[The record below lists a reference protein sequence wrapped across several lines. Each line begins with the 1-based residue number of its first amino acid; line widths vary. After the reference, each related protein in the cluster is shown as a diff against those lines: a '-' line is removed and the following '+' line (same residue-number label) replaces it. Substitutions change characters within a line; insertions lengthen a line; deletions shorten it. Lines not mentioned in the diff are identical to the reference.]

1 MSAAAAA
8 APVLSLPRGGFTPV
22 RNESLLDWPR
32 LLSGN
37 VQFFAVMY
45 INSEIH
51 VPRESGAPVPKW
63 TRPITHAE
71 LAAVCRCSIRAVE
84 VKLKDLTDRKVLEFK
99 RTATGTRYH
108 IPFETWP
115 GLPDIPSQVVSI
127 DDGLPISDSED
138 EDQADPKPKDGIVH
152 KFEPHRLKAGR
163 KSRPS
168 IFPQATEKVQYE
180 TDTDGVVVS
189 ERMIDGVLIAS
200 IIVRE
205 CIEKAKG
212 EQTGKPQ
219 KNVGSSR
226 VKPTPSTKA
235 YFAPLHA
242 LLDDYCLSH
251 HGIIPNEEL
260 LSKIQR
266 ALGEATV
273 GQFRIVIQAK
283 MRAGKV
289 IPMGLFVNLAEDAR
303 LASEVKKSVPAR
315 REPTEEEIFP
325 DDRIVELLKDLAKD
339 PSDTVARK
347 ILEGLSQARIERI
360 TQQLK
365 GGRKP

>member
-8 APVLSLPRGGFTPV
+8 APALSLPRGGFTPV

-37 VQFFAVMY
+37 VQFFVVMY

-71 LAAVCRCSIRAVE
+71 LATVCRCSIRAVE
-84 VKLKDLTDRKVLEFK
+84 VKVKALTDRKILEFK
-99 RTATGTRYH
+99 RTANGNRYH

-115 GLPDIPSQVVSI
+115 QLPDMPTSVVSI
-127 DDGLPISDSED
+127 ADGQAIDDSED
-138 EDQADPKPKDGIVH
+138 EDHADPKPKDGIVH

-168 IFPQATEKVQYE
+168 ILPQAAEKVQYE
-180 TDTDGVVVS
+180 PDTDGVVVS

-200 IIVRE
+200 IIVKE

-212 EQTGKPQ
+212 EHTGKPQ
-219 KNVGSSR
+219 KNVVNSR

-235 YFAPLHA
+235 DFSELHA

-251 HGIIPNEEL
+251 HGTIPNDQL
-260 LSKIQR
+260 LSKVQQ
-266 ALGEATV
+266 ALGKASID
-273 GQFRIVIQAK
+273 QFRAVVQA
-283 MRAGKV
+283 RIRGGKL

-303 LASEVKKSVPAR
+303 LGAETQKKHVPPP
-315 REPTEEEIFP
+315 EPTEEQIFP
-325 DDRIVELLKDLAKD
+325 DDRIIELLKDLAKD
-339 PSDTVARK
+339 PSDTVAMK
-347 ILEGLSQARIERI
+347 ILSGVSARRVERI
-360 TQQLK
+360 KAQLR
-365 GGRKP
+365 GARK